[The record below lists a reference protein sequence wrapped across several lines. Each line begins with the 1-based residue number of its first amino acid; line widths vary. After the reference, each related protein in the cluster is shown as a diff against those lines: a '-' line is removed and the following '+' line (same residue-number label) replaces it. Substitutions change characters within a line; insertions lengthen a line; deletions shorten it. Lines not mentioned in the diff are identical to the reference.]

1 MFWIWAWAGLVL
13 VVVVAFFVYHFV
25 RAHVERLKEF
35 HRKYQAEIERFETH
49 RAKELWD
56 LERLKERERH
66 SVYERER
73 HSIYD

>member
-1 MFWIWAWAGLVL
+1 MFWIWAWAVLVL
-13 VVVVAFFVYHFV
+13 VVVSFFVYHFV

-56 LERLKERERH
+56 LEQKKERAAH
-66 SVYERER
+66 AV
-73 HSIYD
+73 HD